1 MDVRPL
7 RPQPWTVRAPRSSSP
22 DEVRPADTPFRGML
36 LTGDLITAPTSFLQR
51 DVTPRHDLSLPPP
64 NRPAWTQRR
73 ASYNGRAALGAGH
86 GGSPHSFI
94 HSFASLLHTSAVPG
108 ASAHPALSAGPHH
121 AVRRVPQATAMGLPG
136 PATSDPSWGRPSI
149 ALRWPSSAPQLS
161 RLRGNPERDRLGSGV
176 FAEVIG

>member
-1 MDVRPL
+1 MGGRPWGL
-7 RPQPWTVRAPRSSSP
+7 AM
-22 DEVRPADTPFRGML
+22 E
-36 LTGDLITAPTSFLQR
+36 
-51 DVTPRHDLSLPPP
+51 
-64 NRPAWTQRR
+64 
-73 ASYNGRAALGAGH
+73 AALI
-86 GGSPHSFI
+86 HSFI